1 MAGGGKVKYNA
12 AAAFGASVLF
22 PSKKQVEIRDL
33 EKAKNTRF
41 SFCHQFKDH
50 ESNLPL

>member
-1 MAGGGKVKYNA
+1 MAGGGKVKYN

-33 EKAKNTRF
+33 EKAKNTGF